1 METGRQI
8 QRGGGGERDRDS
20 VTERDGLGVGWTKKQ
35 SLRVRTKPMGTAW
48 RVEGWKEGMAKRAND
63 GPTVVVVI
71 VAVYRFLLLCLAL
84 SLSLSVCLLFFVHIP
99 RVWGA
104 LWQILRRN
112 TNRAHALSFSCLPSR
127 RFKAVRQPKNLFFLF
142 LVSFSLF
149 GALLVCPKS
158 FSSFCVVTDST
169 G

>member
-84 SLSLSVCLLFFVHIP
+84 SLSLCLSLV
-99 RVWGA
+99 
-104 LWQILRRN
+104 L
-112 TNRAHALSFSCLPSR
+112 RAHTACL
-127 RFKAVRQPKNLFFLF
+127 
-142 LVSFSLF
+142 
-149 GALLVCPKS
+149 G
-158 FSSFCVVTDST
+158 CVVANFASQHKQ
-169 G
+169 GSRAVIFLSSIQAFQSR